1 MAEREL
7 VIRVKYEASE
17 ADQASQ
23 AFWERERHRQA
34 AAGSGGSA
42 GGPAGSAGRGAPGG
56 GGSSASPPP
65 PPPVSASGSL
75 PGNLPP
81 GPAGGGFDHFAAMSD
96 PYRVRGTGP
105 GVPIVGAATAGALA
119 VIPPGMGATNAAL
132 PGPAGGVLATGGHP
146 LGTWYGHGGGG
157 ALPPPAM
164 GALPGPT
171 SGAIVG
177 RSGPWEVMGP
187 GGYGG
192 STGGGILGGSGAIP
206 INPRPVP
213 PGPATPRPDAANASQ
228 GLAVMAAGLGVASEY
243 QRGILSSER
252 EATLYSQQMGS
263 EAAAARTENR
273 ELAALRNMPNTAA
286 TAAQFAREADAAGI
300 SSDQWR
306 DFQTGFQ
313 AFGGQYVGEGK
324 KFSSEQANHLQ
335 KIVAG
340 YAVGKK
346 GWSGADASRL
356 LATVMSRSKAGAS
369 NEDILGQYGQL
380 AETMQLA
387 PGYTGP
393 LLGQLSEVVG
403 ESVGEGGEFND
414 PLGAAVLLRGESERN
429 PRTASAYSRAVLRG
443 LRRAS
448 GDKKLAGEL
457 GLKKGMNTF
466 EQLEAVQH
474 AADAAKARG
483 EDEGQFLESHGFK
496 EIRAF
501 GGLRAALTYGQRGGA
516 FDRARKEAGNRQ
528 QAAARVQA
536 EFAEYVSGEEGRAS
550 GGAAATAAARMER
563 GGLIDQWRRY
573 QEHSATAV
581 ESGGEMEQGG
591 IGAWLS
597 HATSWAFGG
606 RREQE
611 VHADSVRRL
620 QRGLES
626 SKAGRAY
633 LDKPYREPEWWH
645 DEWSGGQPHAPTR
658 REYLAKH
665 QRGGEDRVFAEMLAE
680 LKRINQRLANEG
692 KQIAA
697 TRPGSA
703 AATMGPAAA
712 VTVRQ
717 PKAGDGR

>member
-1 MAEREL
+1 M
-7 VIRVKYEASE
+7 VIKVSYDATA
-17 ADQASQ
+17 ADAASQ
-23 AFWERERHRQA
+23 AFWDRERQRQQQA
-34 AAGSGGSA
+34 AQASGPASPA
-42 GGPAGSAGRGAPGG
+42 GGAGRGASGG
-56 GGSSASPPP
+56 GQAGNAAPTPPP
-65 PPPVSASGSL
+65 PPPPPSPVSVAGGL
-75 PGNLPP
+75 PGMI
-81 GPAGGGFDHFAAMSD
+81 AM
-96 PYRVRGTGP
+96 G
-105 GVPIVGAATAGALA
+105 
-119 VIPPGMGATNAAL
+119 AL
-132 PGPAGGVLATGGHP
+132 PGPSGGALATGGHP
-146 LGTWYGHGGGG
+146 LGTWYGQGGGG
-157 ALPPPAM
+157 AGAALPPPAM
-164 GALPGPT
+164 GALPAPGG
-171 SGAIVG
+171 GAIVG
-177 RSGPWEVMGP
+177 RSGPWEVIGP

-192 STGGGILGGSGAIP
+192 SSGGGIIGSSGAIP

-213 PGPATPRPDAANASQ
+213 PGPPAPRPDVTNAAP

-286 TAAQFAREADAAGI
+286 TAAQFAREASSAGI
-300 SSDQWR
+300 SADQWR

-313 AFGGQYVGEGK
+313 AYGGQYVGEGK

-369 NEDILGQYGQL
+369 NEEILGQYGQL

-414 PLGAAVLLRGESERN
+414 PLGAAVLLRGISERN
-429 PRTASAYSRAVLRG
+429 PKQASAYTRAVLRG
-443 LRRAS
+443 LRRARQKP
-448 GDKKLAGEL
+448 DFAEAL
-457 GLKKGMNTF
+457 GIKPGMNIF
-466 EQLEAVQH
+466 EELTAAQG
-474 AADAAKARG
+474 AADKARARG
-483 EDEGQFLESHGFK
+483 EDEGFFLDQHGFHD
-496 EIRAF
+496 IRAF
-501 GGLRAALTYGQRGGA
+501 GGIRAAITYGQRGGA
-516 FDRARKEAGNRQ
+516 FDRARKEAGTRP

-536 EFAEYVSGEEGRAS
+536 EFAEYMRSNEGQSVGAS
-550 GGAAATAAARMER
+550 AATSAARLER
-563 GGLIDQWRRY
+563 GGSIDQWRRY
-573 QEHSATAV
+573 QEHSAAAV
-581 ESGGEMEQGG
+581 ESAGEMEHGG
-591 IGAWLS
+591 LGAWLS
-597 HATSWAFGG
+597 HATAWAFGG

-633 LDKPYREPEWWH
+633 LEQPYREPEWWH
-645 DEWSGGQPHAPTR
+645 DEWSGGKPHAPSR

-680 LKRINQRLANEG
+680 LKRINTKLEAEG
-692 KQIAA
+692 RKIGA

-703 AATMGPAAA
+703 AATMGPAAG
-712 VTVRQ
+712 VTIRQ
-717 PKAGDGR
+717 PGAADGR